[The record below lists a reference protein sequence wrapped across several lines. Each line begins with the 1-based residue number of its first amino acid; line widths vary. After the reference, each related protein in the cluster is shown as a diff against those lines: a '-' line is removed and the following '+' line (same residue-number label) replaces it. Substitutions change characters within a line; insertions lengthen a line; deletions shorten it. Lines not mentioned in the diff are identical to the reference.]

1 MHKQA
6 KLLSEKNAVS
16 TGQHR
21 RVAVSEY
28 TIERSEYTS
37 YLCQWVYHIPHAL
50 ISLRCKLLI
59 IAALEN
65 AFNF

>member
-28 TIERSEYTS
+28 IIERSEYTS
-37 YLCQWVYHIPHAL
+37 YLCQ
-50 ISLRCKLLI
+50 
-59 IAALEN
+59 
-65 AFNF
+65 